1 MSVEKIFKVFFFLV
15 GGLVIVNLLVL
26 DFFFF
31 TKKEEEKVLPQRPP
45 IEEIIKP
52 EREATKTA
60 ETCDP
65 TCQDI
70 IQKTVAWAIATL
82 AAQPQKLQTPIPS
95 PRRPFES
102 YIPIG
107 AGSTTSLD
115 WTDISG
121 AEVYVDTTKYGTIK
135 EAYFEAGLR
144 VPTANGSVCA
154 RIFNQTDKT
163 FVFSSEVCSVSQKG
177 ERATSPRINL
187 YSGNKLYRVQMKITM
202 PYEGV
207 LDFARIKLIWE

>member
-31 TKKEEEKVLPQRPP
+31 TKKEEEKVLPQ
-45 IEEIIKP
+45 IEEIIGFEK
-52 EREATKTA
+52 EAT
-60 ETCDP
+60 EEEEGCDP
-65 TCQDI
+65 TCQET
-70 IQKTVAWAIATL
+70 IQNTVAKAIATL
-82 AAQPQKLQTPIPS
+82 AAQPQKTPLSTPIS
-95 PRRPFES
+95 PKKFES

-177 ERATSPRINL
+177 ERITSPKINL
-187 YSGNKLYRVQMKITM
+187 YPGNKLYRVQMKITM